1 MTTKRNFKE
10 ISIAAASSPMN
21 NGYTSRKLTEEAYAQ
36 QKEVEAEEN
45 AENISMSAFFK
56 LSLHELEDVTDDV
69 DEIEIQSQLDYHVR
83 FFLLN
88 RLCLSD
94 TIYVSHVRTRLY
106 FTSVC
111 VIESET
117 ALMEQEPHIH
127 SLMNVLRYCNMDESL
142 QGEESLISQNA
153 LFSFFA
159 TLEWALLGFY
169 VFLNK
174 EEWDDDTGCFMELQT
189 DEDRRW

>member
-10 ISIAAASSPMN
+10 ISVAAASSPMN

-94 TIYVSHVRTRLY
+94 TIYVRYANVKTHKRHVRTRLY
-106 FTSVC
+106 FTYVC

-117 ALMEQEPHIH
+117 ALMEQESHIH
-127 SLMNVLRYCNMDESL
+127 SLMN
-142 QGEESLISQNA
+142 
-153 LFSFFA
+153 
-159 TLEWALLGFY
+159 
-169 VFLNK
+169 NK